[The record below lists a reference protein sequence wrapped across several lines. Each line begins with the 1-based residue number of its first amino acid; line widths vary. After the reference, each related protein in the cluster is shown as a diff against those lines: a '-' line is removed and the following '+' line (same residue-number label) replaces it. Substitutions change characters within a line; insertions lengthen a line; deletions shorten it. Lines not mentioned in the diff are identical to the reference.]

1 MRKFLFISGLVIVLC
16 HSYSSPTV
24 TKDIA
29 VDGIGLVQLKP
40 FSFIN
45 LYKIHVFVLLCTVVF
60 LPSSDGYEQR
70 FPPLPI

>member
-16 HSYSSPTV
+16 HSYSSPMV
-24 TKDIA
+24 TEDIA
-29 VDGIGLVQLKP
+29 VDGIGLAQLKP
-40 FSFIN
+40 FSLTN

-60 LPSSDGYEQR
+60 LPRSGGYEQR